1 MGCPTCGRCSKATC
15 ACWNACDGAPEPGV
29 RVALGWLAEWIPLP
43 DTTDALVDRLTVG
56 GLEIES
62 IERTGPALD
71 GVVVGHVVSRER
83 HPDADRLSVCR
94 VDAGGDEPIEV
105 VCGAPNVAQGQKIA
119 FAPAGTVLPDGTKLK
134 KTKIRGVVSRGMIC
148 SARELG
154 LGEDHDGILVLDA
167 EAPVGAPAAEVLGGG
182 DVVIEMEI
190 TPNRGDWASMLGMAR
205 EVRSHFGGELTPPD
219 TQPSEAGAPAAD
231 QVAVEI
237 EASDGCPRYVA
248 RIVRGV
254 EVGPSPEWLRERLEA
269 AGIRA
274 INNVVD
280 VTNLVMLEL
289 GQPLHAFD
297 LATLHGGRVR
307 VRRAAAGEKLVT
319 LDGQARALE
328 VTDLVI
334 ADAERGIALA
344 GVMGGAETEV
354 SASTTDVLIEAAQ
367 FHPTDVRRTARR
379 LGLHSES
386 SYRFERG
393 VDPEGVARAA
403 DRAARLLGE
412 LAGGTPAPGRV
423 EARGVALAHTDSV
436 RLDPARVNRLLG
448 TDLAADDVAVLLR
461 RADFDVVRDGDR
473 LVATVPSWRHDV
485 SQQADLVEEVARVFG
500 YDRIPTTLPMGPVS
514 PVSRPAGTRLNERT
528 RDALVAQGLVEC
540 VTLPFAPPSDPDD
553 LGLAPDDPRRRGVR
567 LRNPIIEEHS
577 ELRTTLVPS
586 LLRAAQHNLARQA
599 DALRMFEVGPCFLA
613 RGRCDAGDTGLPE
626 EPVAVGGL
634 ITRGE
639 RPGLWDSQD
648 RIPLFFLGKGVA
660 ERVLFDLGYAA
671 WCRSDPGTGGS
682 EQGGAEPYHH
692 PGAAARFGVGER
704 VIGSVGELHP
714 EVAAR
719 FGIEVPCVVFE
730 LDLSGLASV
739 PQREVSFQELSRQ
752 PMARRD
758 LAVILDRDAAAGD
771 VQEAIRA
778 ASGPDLVSV
787 EIFDRYEGRGVPEG
801 KVSLAFRL
809 VFQRS
814 DRAVR
819 EAEIAKRVDRV
830 VKMLA
835 HRFGGQLRDSASQGS
850 EEA

>member
-1 MGCPTCGRCSKATC
+1 M
-15 ACWNACDGAPEPGV
+15 

-43 DTTDALVDRLTVG
+43 ETTDALVDRLTVG

-62 IERTGPALD
+62 IERTGPALE
-71 GVVVGHVVSRER
+71 GVVVGRVVECER

-94 VDAGGDEPIEV
+94 VDAGSAGGDEPLEV

-119 FAPAGTVLPDGTKLK
+119 FAPPGTVLPDGTKLK

-154 LGEDHDGILVLDA
+154 LGEEHDGILVLDPD
-167 EAPVGAPAAEVLGGG
+167 APVGAPAVEVLGLG
-182 DVVIEMEI
+182 DVVLEMEI

-219 TQPSEAGAPAAD
+219 TQPIESGAPATD
-231 QVAVEI
+231 HVAVEI
-237 EASDGCPRYVA
+237 EATDGCPRYVA
-248 RIVRGV
+248 RVVRGV
-254 EVGPSPEWLRERLEA
+254 AVGPSPEWLRERLEA
-269 AGIRA
+269 GGIRA

-280 VTNLVMLEL
+280 VMNLVMLEF

-307 VRRAAAGEKLVT
+307 VRRATAGEKLVT

-328 VTDLVI
+328 SADLVI
-334 ADAERGIALA
+334 ADADRGIALA

-354 SASTTDVLIEAAQ
+354 SPSTTDVLIEAAQ

-379 LGLHSES
+379 LGLHSEA

-403 DRAARLLGE
+403 DRAARLLVE
-412 LAGGTPAPGRV
+412 LAGAQAAPGRV
-423 EARGVALAHTDSV
+423 EARGTALAHTDTV

-448 TDLAADDVAVLLR
+448 TDLSPDDVATLLR
-461 RADFDVVRDGDR
+461 RADFETASNSAALVVS
-473 LVATVPSWRHDV
+473 VPSWRHDV
-485 SQQADLVEEVARVFG
+485 SQEADLVEEVARVFG
-500 YDRIPTTLPMGPVS
+500 YDRIPTTLPVGPVS
-514 PVSRPAGTRLNERT
+514 PVSRPAGSQLGERA

-540 VTLPFAPPSDPDD
+540 VTLPFSPPADPDH
-553 LGLAPDDPRRRGVR
+553 LGLAQDDARRRGVR
-567 LRNPIIEEHS
+567 LRNPIIEENS
-577 ELRTTLVPS
+577 ELRTSLVPS
-586 LLRAAQHNLARQA
+586 LLRAAHHNLARQA
-599 DALRMFEVGPCFLA
+599 DVLRIFEVGPCFLA
-613 RGRCDAGDTGLPE
+613 GGRGEEGLPA
-626 EPVAVGGL
+626 EPVGVAGL
-634 ITRGE
+634 ITRGD
-639 RPGLWDSQD
+639 RPGFWKSNE

-682 EQGGAEPYHH
+682 ELEGAEPYHH

-730 LDLSGLASV
+730 LDLSGLLAL
-739 PQREVSFQELSRQ
+739 PQREVGSQELSRQ

-787 EIFDRYEGRGVPEG
+787 ELFDRYEGRGVPQG

-809 VFQRS
+809 VFQRN

>member
-1 MGCPTCGRCSKATC
+1 M
-15 ACWNACDGAPEPGV
+15 

-43 DTTDALVDRLTVG
+43 DSTDALMERLTLG

-62 IERTGPALD
+62 IERTGPPLD
-71 GVVVGHVVSRER
+71 GIVVGHVVACER
-83 HPDADRLSVCR
+83 HPDADRLSVCQ
-94 VDAGGDEPIEV
+94 VDTGDGKPVEV
-105 VCGAPNVAQGQKIA
+105 VCGAPNVAEGQKIA
-119 FAPAGTVLPDGTKLK
+119 FAPPGTVLPDGTKLK

-154 LGEDHDGILVLDA
+154 LGDEHDGILVLDPA
-167 EAPVGAPAAEVLGGG
+167 APVGAPAAESLSIG
-182 DVVIEMEI
+182 DVVLEMEI

-219 TQPSEAGAPAAD
+219 TQPAEEGTPAAD
-231 QVAVEI
+231 DVVVEI

-248 RIVRGV
+248 RVVRGV
-254 EVGPSPEWLRERLEA
+254 QVGPSPEWLRERLEA

-274 INNVVD
+274 INTVVD
-280 VTNLVMLEL
+280 VTNLVMLEF

-297 LATLHGGRVR
+297 LGTLRGGRVR
-307 VRRAAAGEKLVT
+307 VRRATPGEKLVT

-328 VTDLVI
+328 ATDLVI

-344 GVMGGAETEV
+344 GVMGGTETEV
-354 SASTTDVLIEAAQ
+354 SPATSDVLIEAAQ

-403 DRAARLLGE
+403 DRAARLLVE
-412 LAGGTPAPGRV
+412 LAGGRAAPGRV
-423 EARGVALAHTDSV
+423 EARGTALPHTDTV

-448 TDLAADDVAVLLR
+448 TDLSSDDVAALLR
-461 RADFDVVRDGDR
+461 RADLDTAQDGAQ
-473 LVATVPSWRHDV
+473 LVASVPSWRQDV
-485 SQQADLVEEVARVFG
+485 AQEADLVEEVARVYG
-500 YDRIPTTLPMGPVS
+500 YDRIPTTLPVGPVA
-514 PVSRPAGTRLNERT
+514 PVSRPAGSRLGERV
-528 RDALVAQGLVEC
+528 RDALVAQGLLEC
-540 VTLPFAPPSDPDD
+540 ITLPFAAPEDPDL
-553 LGLAPDDPRRRGVR
+553 LGLVADDPRRHSVR
-567 LRNPIIEEHS
+567 LRNPIIGEHS
-577 ELRTTLVPS
+577 ELRTSLIPS
-586 LLRAAQHNLARQA
+586 LLRLAHHNLARQA
-599 DALRMFEVGPCFLA
+599 DALQLFEIGPCFLA
-613 RGRCDAGDTGLPE
+613 NDREGPGQDALPA
-626 EPVAVGGL
+626 EPVGVAGL

-639 RPGLWDSQD
+639 RPRLWESRE

-671 WCRSDPGTGGS
+671 WCRSEPGSQRGGT
-682 EQGGAEPYHH
+682 EPYHH

-714 EVAAR
+714 ETAAR

-730 LDLSGLASV
+730 LDVSGLLEV
-739 PQREVSFQELSRQ
+739 PPRDADFQEVSRQ
-752 PMARRD
+752 PAARRD
-758 LAVILDRDAAAGD
+758 LAVLLDRDAAAGE
-771 VQEAIRA
+771 VQEAIGA
-778 ASGPDLVSV
+778 AAGPDLVSV
-787 EIFDRYEGRGVPEG
+787 ELFDRYEGRGVPEG

-809 VFQRS
+809 VFQRT

-835 HRFGGQLRDSASQGS
+835 HRFGGQLRD
-850 EEA
+850 